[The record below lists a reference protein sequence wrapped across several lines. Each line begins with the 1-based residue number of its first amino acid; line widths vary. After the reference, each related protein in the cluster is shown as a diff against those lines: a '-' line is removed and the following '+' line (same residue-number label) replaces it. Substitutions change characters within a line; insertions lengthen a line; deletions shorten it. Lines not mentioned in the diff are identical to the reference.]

1 MEKREFVIGKS
12 TKGLGLLN
20 RRTLIG
26 NVRVSKPTVYVG
38 EPLAVKV
45 VTLHEKCDE
54 SIEVTINGV
63 PGKSQYLQFTHP
75 GRKKIYVVGS
85 TSSKQNEL
93 RTVEV
98 EVLPRPDV
106 YNGKCLFPIIGASQN
121 FHLENGATLRLDNAE
136 DFADKDVYYVWEVG
150 EGVTLTSVEPVLN
163 YSFEDRLD
171 HNAPYTTF
179 NVMLH
184 VKTRNNREVYSG
196 QRTVTVWNT
205 YYLNKQRG
213 FIQLKVEPEIYAR
226 WDGENYIGRFT
237 IRNLESEKVLF
248 NSVQIEY
255 LYNDPEKVSTQ
266 GQPNKYEWEICSKE
280 TIEQEF
286 AVPVKDFPQDA
297 FGFAVHFR
305 GQTKKKK
312 LLSFADVYFEICTN
326 PRTMREISDIEIIGV
341 LDDLRNR
348 RTFLNPGVI
357 PLDQLQEHLEAP
369 TDCCKIFIHRPMRER
384 VGVDWLNE
392 KLFKFIGDVGM
403 IDQPLKVALEG
414 QECTSEDE
422 DNPRDDLVCQLTDE
436 RRWIIVPARILNA
449 RKGDVILSP
458 GGNGPIGGLLKQ
470 VSPPQVY
477 SHTGIMINNYY
488 RLKHSTISEDWM
500 EDAAGTDGFDP
511 DKLKYAWP
519 GTIEQ
524 SIEEAV
530 NGSILDDPD
539 GLTDEDGNLKRY
551 KISGFSNETKYA
563 ENIGLVEP
571 VVVKPDPLV
580 EAKLPQ
586 VRQMLHRVADSAKQI
601 RGHYRFYCYTN
612 ADIFFDNSYK
622 APDRGSGWWASN
634 TQPTVCSSM
643 IWAAVKRLE
652 NPQIMIEGRDFF
664 TKASD
669 LEPTDV
675 GAQVDFRTSDG
686 LYYYTEEER
695 QVAAAWLYNYFYDL
709 AYEEAGFLGTL
720 LTDAPDDLASQ
731 VCNTFAFDW
740 SGEDETGN
748 HAKDSDRWKKPGDG
762 RAVSPD
768 NIKDYWDAPT
778 LEGDVVRGLYGYS
791 EKLIYRPAR
800 LEFRRVSRWVRVKRE
815 ATLKGRVL
823 YSGNPVGGVVVK
835 AAGRDRLTNSSGEF
849 ELTIPAGTYKVEAGK
864 LVDGWFM
871 STHVDITLAEGEE
884 RSITLILKE
893 PDEMYREV
901 TVRGSMY
908 IVDDEYWPFKD
919 ETATRNV
926 FMSGIRIGP
935 FGTHAE
941 RSQIEKM
948 GGEVRVEMRLKFD
961 WQLDASVKVW
971 YEVKLFEGTSEET
984 DDLEDTKTGTIN
996 VPKDRTVPLTLR
1008 LVNTEF
1014 AGGDTADIKLQI
1026 SNDRQP

>member
-1 MEKREFVIGKS
+1 M
-12 TKGLGLLN
+12 N

-26 NVRVSKPTVYVG
+26 NVRVRKPTVYVG

-45 VTLHEKCDE
+45 VTLDEKCDE

-106 YNGKCLFPIIGASQN
+106 YNGKSLFPIIGASQN

-136 DFADKDVYYVWEVG
+136 DFADKDVYYVWEVC
-150 EGVTLTSVEPVLN
+150 EGVTLTSVEPILN
-163 YSFEDRLD
+163 HSFEDRLD

-184 VKTRNNREVYSG
+184 VKTRNNQEVYSG

-237 IRNLESEKVLF
+237 IRNQESEQVLF

-266 GQPNKYEWEICSKE
+266 GQPNKYEWEIGSKE
-280 TIEQEF
+280 TLEQEF
-286 AVPVKDFPQDA
+286 AVPVEGFPQDA

-305 GQTKKKK
+305 GQTKKK
-312 LLSFADVYFEICTN
+312 LLSFADVYFEIRTN
-326 PRTMREISDIEIIGV
+326 PRTMLEITDFEIVGV
-341 LDDLRNR
+341 LHDLRDSLAL
-348 RTFLNPGVI
+348 LNPDVI
-357 PLDQLQEHLEAP
+357 QLDWLQEHMEVP
-369 TDCCKIFIHRPMRER
+369 IDFYKTIIHRPMRER
-384 VGVDWLNE
+384 VGGWLNE
-392 KLFKFIGDVGM
+392 KLVKFIGDVGK
-403 IDQPLKVALEG
+403 IAQPMKGNLEG
-414 QECTSEDE
+414 QECTPGDG
-422 DNPRDDLVCQLTDE
+422 DNPHDDLVCQLTNE
-436 RRWIIVPARILNA
+436 WKWVIIPARILNA

-458 GGNGPIGGLLKQ
+458 GGNGPTGGLLKQ

-477 SHTGIMINNYY
+477 SHVGIMINNYY
-488 RLKHSTISEDWM
+488 RLKHSTASEDWV

-511 DKLKYAWP
+511 DKIKYIWP

-524 SIEEAV
+524 SIEEAF
-530 NGSILDDPD
+530 NGSFLDDPD
-539 GLTDEDGNLKRY
+539 GLTDEDGNLKKY
-551 KISGFSNETKYA
+551 KVGGFSNETKYA

-580 EAKLPQ
+580 EAKLSQ

-601 RGHYRFYCYTN
+601 QGHYRFYCFTN
-612 ADIFFDNSYK
+612 ADIFFDDFYK

-634 TQPTVCSSM
+634 TRPTVCSSM

-652 NPQIMIEGRDFF
+652 NPQIMLEGRDFF
-664 TKASD
+664 TKPSD

-675 GAQVDFRTSDG
+675 GAQVDFRTHDG
-686 LYYYTEEER
+686 LYYYTEKER
-695 QVAAAWLYNYFYDL
+695 RAAANWLYNYFYNL
-709 AYEEAGFLGTL
+709 AYEEAGFWGTVF
-720 LTDAPDDLASQ
+720 TDAPDDLASQ

-748 HAKDSDRWKKPGDG
+748 HAKDSDRWEKPGDG

-768 NIKDYWDAPT
+768 NIKNYWDAPT
-778 LEGDVVRGLYGYS
+778 PALDVDVIRGLYGYS
-791 EKLIYRPAR
+791 EKLIYRPGR
-800 LEFRRVSRWVRVKRE
+800 IEYRRVSRWVRVKRE

-823 YSGNPVGGVVVK
+823 CRSNPVGGAVVK
-835 AAGRDRLTNSSGEF
+835 VAGHDRLTNSSGKF
-849 ELTIPAGTYKVEAGK
+849 ELTIPAGSYRVEAGK
-864 LVDGWFM
+864 LIDGWFM
-871 STHVDITLAEGEE
+871 STHLDITLAEGEE
-884 RSITLILKE
+884 CSITLTLQE

-908 IVDDEYWPFKD
+908 IVDDEWFSD

-935 FGTHAE
+935 FSTHAE
-941 RSQIEKM
+941 RSQIEGM

-961 WQLDASVKVW
+961 WQLDASVNVW
-971 YEVKLFEGTSEET
+971 YEVKLFEGVTEET
-984 DDLEDTKTGTIN
+984 TDLEDTKTDTIN
-996 VPKDRTVPLTLR
+996 VPKDRTVPLTLQ
-1008 LVNTEF
+1008 LVNTEC